1 MTTKDEHR
9 KQLEAIIKAEF
20 AARADDLNALREVF
34 GERVEE
40 IVKENRAKKIKAEW
54 RKIAEAHGRNDIQ
67 GMKDT
72 LWKWVVDEGIEYDVT
87 DTEEGTQ
94 FQVTRCPFAEM
105 AQELGAAD
113 WGFICYCEDDP
124 PMVAGFNPEMGFR
137 RTKTLMEADEYCDH
151 YYYMLKK

>member
-9 KQLEAIIKAEF
+9 KQLEAVIKAEF
-20 AARADDLNALREVF
+20 AARADDLNALREIF

-40 IVKENRAKKIKAEW
+40 IVKENRAKKIEAEW

-72 LWKWVVDEGIEYDVT
+72 LWKWVLDEGIEYEVT
-87 DTEEGTQ
+87 DSEEGTQ
-94 FQVTRCPFAEM
+94 FRVTRCPFAEM

-137 RTKTLMEADEYCDH
+137 RTKTLMEGDEYCDH